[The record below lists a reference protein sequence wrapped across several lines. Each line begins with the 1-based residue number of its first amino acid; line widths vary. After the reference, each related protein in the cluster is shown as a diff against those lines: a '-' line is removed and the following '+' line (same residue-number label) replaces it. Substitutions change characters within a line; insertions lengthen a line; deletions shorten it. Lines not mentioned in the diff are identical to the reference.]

1 MKLNHT
7 DEKLTQVLATWR
19 VAPTADGA
27 FRADVWAKIG
37 RAREDAAWSGF
48 ARARAVPCALLLAVA
63 LGVGAWTGREQAR
76 GRVAAERAEILQSY
90 VNGLDARAMVM
101 R

>member
-1 MKLNHT
+1 MNPE
-7 DEKLTQVLATWR
+7 DEKLRQVLATWQ
-19 VAPTADGA
+19 VAPVAAAG
-27 FRADVWAKIG
+27 FRASVWARIERG
-37 RAREDAAWSGF
+37 RREAAWAGF
-48 ARARAVPCALLLAVA
+48 VRARAVPCAVLLVVA